1 MPITVGGHSRAA
13 ARRAGRLGDG
23 FFPARGAPQDLFN
36 LVRST
41 AREHGRDPDA
51 ITLTC
56 SIPDELDELPR
67 LAAMGVG
74 RVAVP
79 VTGVA
84 GLAMRVRGP
93 EDLLPWKDIIERY
106 AEL

>member
-1 MPITVGGHSRAA
+1 M
-13 ARRAGRLGDG
+13 
-23 FFPARGAPQDLFN
+23 
-36 LVRST
+36 RST
-41 AREHGRDPDA
+41 ARAHGRDPDA

-56 SIPDELDELPR
+56 SIPDDLDDLPR

-93 EDLLPWKDIIERY
+93 EDLMPWKEVIERY
-106 AEL
+106 AGL